1 MYYPIDCA
9 FFPNMLS
16 EGVPCDALA
25 VSQVPVTHGAVIKC
39 RPIGAL
45 LMEDELNRP
54 PHAVLVRWARK
65 YPVRPSGFA
74 SKQVSLVSQCDYK
87 LIASFADALRSSVT
101 LQVKIY

>member
-1 MYYPIDCA
+1 MRWPS
-9 FFPNMLS
+9 L
-16 EGVPCDALA
+16 VPL
-25 VSQVPVTHGAVIKC
+25 THGAVIRC